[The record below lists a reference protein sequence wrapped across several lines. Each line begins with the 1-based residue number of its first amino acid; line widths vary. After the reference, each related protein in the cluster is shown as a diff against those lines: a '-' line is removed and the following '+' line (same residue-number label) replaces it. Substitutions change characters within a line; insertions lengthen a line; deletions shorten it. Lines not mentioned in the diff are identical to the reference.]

1 MSSPEEFSLSAGES
15 VFLRWALILVVPV
28 LWGWLKSFFQPA
40 VVSVAAPVSKPAT
53 AVVRVAAPAPA
64 QLIFPVP
71 RAVTGCQCP
80 RCKFDRSCQCHR
92 CVVARSRPRPVKRA
106 A

>member
-28 LWGWLKSFFQPA
+28 LWGWLKSFFQNA
-40 VVSVAAPVSKPAT
+40 VVPVAAPVSKPAP
-53 AVVRVAAPAPA
+53 AVVRRAAAPAPA
-64 QLIFPVP
+64 QCNFALP

-80 RCKFDRSCQCHR
+80 RCKFERSCPCPN
-92 CVVARSRPRPVKRA
+92 CVGKRRRRGVAA
-106 A
+106 